1 MLIKWLHPTKQHAI
15 MEKLGDIFWVNK
27 QKKIFFLLLLF
38 HCLSK
43 HIKIYLAMAHH
54 SMVRAYLTR

>member
-1 MLIKWLHPTKQHAI
+1 MLIKWLHPTKHHVV

-27 QKKIFFLLLLF
+27 QKKRLLLLLLLLLLF

-43 HIKIYLAMAHH
+43 KHKDLFSYGA
-54 SMVRAYLTR
+54 SEYDKQ